1 LSALAKLANVLEEK
15 GEHNNA
21 ISLVEDALA
30 KNESSVHAHL
40 MKLKLSLHVSKPHE
54 LSNQIDD
61 IIQLLN
67 KQIEE

>member
-1 LSALAKLANVLEEK
+1 MNQFEPECSDISDINVA
-15 GEHNNA
+15 G
-21 ISLVEDALA
+21 IEDAVS
-30 KNESSVHAHL
+30 KNEASVHAHL

-67 KQIEE
+67 QPMEK